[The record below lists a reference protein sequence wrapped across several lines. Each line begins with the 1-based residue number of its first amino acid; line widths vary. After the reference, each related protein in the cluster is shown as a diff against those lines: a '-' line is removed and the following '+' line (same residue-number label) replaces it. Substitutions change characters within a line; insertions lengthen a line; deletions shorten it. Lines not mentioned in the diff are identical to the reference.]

1 MKTTPSGP
9 SRPRLGTLDEFL
21 APEDI
26 VPFRILS
33 DEEWNTIRR
42 AAGGQLAWRFAT
54 VRNLWVHRGR
64 IVPDA
69 IGFAWA
75 GIYRTLLVGSI
86 VATSYRNEGLFRA
99 GERIQGT
106 GDFFRGGFLLPRSS
120 NEFRE
125 IARLV
130 NLRHHVAGVVVADA
144 DGGYRV
150 IDGYEADYA
159 YVATAFIE
167 AIRRGMAACGLPS
180 DSPRGRALAER
191 VCTVLYQ
198 IAGLTGL
205 QRVPR
210 DLAAHERFRDAYDHH
225 LRERP
230 ASARLQRMA
239 MEIARRIVPVTAAM
253 ADETVLGHVRRH
265 LDAETKTFLFPTEPD
280 AELEAQRQEW
290 RRRLRCTTRE
300 SGLRNRSKDRALL
313 WQRADVAA
321 LHAAYVAA
329 GSHDTTD
336 RLIGAILLHALDASR
351 GTEPLFK
358 IRTIELAAGEP
369 LIRQGQPVD
378 EMYVILS
385 ATAPLCV
392 LKAVSDAAEPREVA
406 TLAAPTVLGEIGMWR
421 NRPAVA
427 SVVSRR
433 PNRVEALVIDRAGFE
448 ALSQEPGFRAATAA
462 KVQQR
467 LAINAAHV
475 GTLLDDTAA
484 KSGDPRLVSIAQ
496 LVRFLSGDSST
507 PLDAVIDLPDDA
519 TPEECVDALRK
530 QAHDAIAA
538 GGLSAELVRQLEPVV
553 ATIG

>member
-1 MKTTPSGP
+1 MPPTPTC
-9 SRPRLGTLDEFL
+9 RGTLSDHL

-26 VPFRILS
+26 VPFTPLS
-33 DEEWNTIRR
+33 DDDWNEVR
-42 AAGGQLAWRFAT
+42 ADAT
-54 VRNLWVHRGR
+54 LIMLRQFCTLRNLWVHRGTY
-64 IVPDA
+64 ILDML
-69 IGFAWA
+69 GYAWA
-75 GIYRTLLVGSI
+75 GIYRSLLVGSI
-86 VATSYRNEGLFRA
+86 VTTSYRNEGHIRA
-99 GERIQGT
+99 GDRIFGT
-106 GDFFRGGFLLPRSS
+106 GDFFRGGFVLRRGSA
-120 NEFRE
+120 EFAELIR
-125 IARLV
+125 IV
-130 NLRHHVAGVVVADA
+130 NLRHRVAGVVVT
-144 DGGYRV
+144 DGDGVRV
-150 IDGYEADYA
+150 RDGYEADYA

-167 AIRRGMAACGLPS
+167 GIRRGLATCGLPP
-180 DSPRGRALAER
+180 DSPGGRAVGEIFCAI
-191 VCTVLYQ
+191 LYQ
-198 IAGLTGL
+198 LAGLTGL
-205 QRVPR
+205 ARIPR
-210 DLAAHERFRDAYDHH
+210 GLAAHERFRDAYDRH
-225 LRERP
+225 LRARP
-230 ASARLQRMA
+230 VSPRVRRMA
-239 MEIARRIVPVTAAM
+239 QEIARRIVPLTAAM

-265 LDAETKTFLFPTEPD
+265 LDGETESFLFPAEPD

-290 RRRLRCTTRE
+290 RRRLRGTTRE
-300 SGLRNRSKDRALL
+300 SGLRNRSKDRAAL
-313 WQRADVAA
+313 WQRPDVAA

-329 GSHDTTD
+329 GTHDTTD
-336 RLIGAILLHALDASR
+336 RLIGAILLHALDSSR
-351 GTEPLFK
+351 GSEPLFK
-358 IRTIELAAGEP
+358 QRSIDLAAGEP
-369 LIRQGQPVD
+369 LIRQGQPVQ

-392 LKAVSDAAEPREVA
+392 LQAASEAAEPLELA

-421 NRPAVA
+421 NGPAVA

-467 LAINAAHV
+467 LAINAVQV
-475 GTLLDDTAA
+475 GTLLDATAA

-538 GGLSAELVRQLEPVV
+538 GGLSSELVRHLEPVV